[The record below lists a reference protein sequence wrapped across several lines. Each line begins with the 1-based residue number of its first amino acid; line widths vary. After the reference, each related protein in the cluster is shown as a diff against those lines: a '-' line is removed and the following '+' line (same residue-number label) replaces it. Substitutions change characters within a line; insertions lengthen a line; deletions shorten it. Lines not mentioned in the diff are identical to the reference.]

1 MTFRFSA
8 HIKLTAVSILLTTTS
23 LLSALSPN
31 EDSISFLS
39 YNVRVDHEQ
48 DRNNENKWEYRR
60 DKVVCLIKKHDPEI
74 LTLQEPNEA
83 QIIDLKHDLGDRY
96 EWIVGRASDLAYE
109 HPERYISEQHRET
122 QAIAYDKTRFTPV
135 SSGRFW
141 LAEDPSKEPVQTAWD
156 GSEFT
161 RVAVFANLFDSVNQR
176 TLTILTAHFDHQG
189 IEARIN
195 SAHLMVQKGKELS
208 DGAPF
213 IITGDFNTFQTG
225 RAPEIYQAFKSHA
238 SICDIRESAPIQE
251 GPVST
256 WVGWEYNNFNEK
268 KLEILAPGMPPRWD
282 HIFHSV
288 QGIEA
293 TRTAVDDTQFEI
305 EWENAIKTVYP
316 SDHRPMVA
324 DFRFK

>member
-1 MTFRFSA
+1 MKFSVSA
-8 HIKLTAVSILLTTTS
+8 SIKLAAYTIILATTS
-23 LLSALSPN
+23 LLSALSTN
-31 EDSISFLS
+31 EVSIRLLS

-48 DRNNENKWEYRR
+48 DSYSENKWIHRR
-60 DKVVCLIKKHDPEI
+60 DKVVSLIKKHGPAI

-109 HPERYISEQHRET
+109 HPELYISEQHRET
-122 QAIAYDKTRFTPV
+122 QAIAYDKTRFIPM

-141 LAEDPSKEPVQTAWD
+141 LAEDPTKEPLKEAWD
-156 GSEFT
+156 GSPFT
-161 RVAVFANLFDSVNQR
+161 RVAVFANLFDNVNQKA
-176 TLTILTAHFDHQG
+176 LTILTAHFDHQG

-195 SAHLMVQKGKELS
+195 SAHLMVQKGEELS

-225 RAPEIYQAFKSHA
+225 RAPEIYQAFKTHA

-256 WVGWEYNNFNEK
+256 WIGWEYNNFNEK

-293 TRTAVDDTQFEI
+293 LRTAVDDTQFQI
-305 EWENAIKTVYP
+305 EWDNAVKTVYP

-324 DFRFK
+324 DFLLK